1 MPRRSTAAPVI
12 TLFAGDH
19 ILAPMDELAAYER
32 RLRRAGLPL
41 LIEDYSAYEDIFTR
55 AVPLLS
61 LVVTGELLG
70 AVDRDWPW
78 WANTLALIGALAIVA
93 GGVAIVNRRRG
104 RPPLSVPERVG
115 PIELATFVLVPAL
128 LPLVFGGQVTSTL
141 VTAGGNLLLLIAIY
155 AIVGIGLL
163 SIVRWAGRRLVSQLA
178 ASLTL
183 LTRAVPVL
191 LIFMIVLFVNT
202 EMWQVFSDVSDP
214 ALIGVMALF
223 LVVGSS
229 FVAARLPR
237 EVRELELDVGADPPL
252 TPRQRFNVGLVMFVS
267 QGLQVLVVAML
278 VGAFFVAFG
287 ALAITPAVVESWI
300 GTKPHAIAGHAALS
314 EELVKVSSALAAF
327 SGVYYAIAVLSDSTY
342 REEFLEELQ
351 TSLRDTF
358 GDRARYL
365 EARRAASAAT
375 AAD

>member
-1 MPRRSTAAPVI
+1 
-12 TLFAGDH
+12 
-19 ILAPMDELAAYER
+19 MDELAAYER

-78 WANTLALIGALAIVA
+78 WANTLALIGALAFVA

-104 RPPLSVPERVG
+104 RRPLSVPERVG
-115 PIELATFVLVPAL
+115 PIELAAFVLVPAL

-141 VTAGGNLLLLIAIY
+141 VTAGGNLLLLILIY

-229 FVAARLPR
+229 FVASRLPR
-237 EVRELELDVGADPPL
+237 EVRELELEVGADPPL

-267 QGLQVLVVAML
+267 QGLQVLVVAVL

-287 ALAITPAVVESWI
+287 ALAITPGVVESWI
-300 GTKPHAIAGHAALS
+300 GERPHAIAGHPALS

-327 SGVYYAIAVLSDSTY
+327 SGVYYAIAVLSDATY